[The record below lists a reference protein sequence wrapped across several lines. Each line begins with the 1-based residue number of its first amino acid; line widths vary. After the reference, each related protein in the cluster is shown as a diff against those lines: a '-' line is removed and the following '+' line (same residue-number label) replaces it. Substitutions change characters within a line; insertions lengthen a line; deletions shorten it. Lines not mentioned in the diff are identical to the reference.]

1 MWSAFVWAVELGKRF
16 FPRCSQVLDKIM
28 DTDDLSQLAY
38 LGKDTQDE
46 REMKRQRY
54 MEIQELLSEAF
65 SEDKEEF
72 RWSNNLSSS
81 SSSTSLGMTR
91 NGKHTF

>member
-1 MWSAFVWAVELGKRF
+1 MWAVELGKRF

-72 RWSNNLSSS
+72 RRANSLSSS
-81 SSSTSLGMTR
+81 SSSTSLGFKR
-91 NGKHTF
+91 NGRHTFKK